1 MSILESSTHGGC
13 QVVLSEVEHQ
23 RALMMDLQDL
33 ILPILDPCSGQ
44 AKLIQELFQDIFS
57 CSSKVISFLELG
69 DNSVKEANLIKHK
82 RKGGKNNT
90 EKHILEEA
98 MDNGNKRRK
107 NAQHL
112 GSVVTQAPYFDGYQW
127 RKYGQKWISK
137 SKHSSI
143 VASSKKLTFLYVTK
157 AELMRFCLIRS
168 YYRCA
173 NSKAKSCLATKTVQ
187 QKETNGMVRLFN
199 VDYYGQHIC
208 KRDEIIH
215 PTIVDTAHHSAPIVK
230 QNQSSS
236 PALVNHVHGILD
248 GNFENF
254 SPACSTGFE
263 NSFMVPDMPEFLT
276 DFTDNDMARALDI
289 TSMNLSLISEDI
301 WA

>member
-57 CSSKVISFLELG
+57 CSSKVISILELG

-137 SKHSSI
+137 SKHS
-143 VASSKKLTFLYVTK
+143 
-157 AELMRFCLIRS
+157 RS

-173 NSKAKSCLATKTVQ
+173 NSKGKSCLATKTVQ

-199 VDYYGQHIC
+199 VDYYGRHIC

-248 GNFENF
+248 
-254 SPACSTGFE
+254 AGFE

-276 DFTDNDMARALDI
+276 DFTDIDMARALDI